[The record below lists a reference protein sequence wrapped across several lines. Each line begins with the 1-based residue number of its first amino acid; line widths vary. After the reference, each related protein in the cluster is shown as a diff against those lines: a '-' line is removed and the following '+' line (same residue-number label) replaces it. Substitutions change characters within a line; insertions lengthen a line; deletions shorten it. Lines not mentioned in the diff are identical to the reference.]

1 MHFICIK
8 FFTFQCCSQ
17 DVHRATVNELS
28 KTRID
33 FAKLTEEMALTIGH
47 TNTKQK
53 IHHLQQ
59 MKQQIQNLVEENQKL
74 RDAASNVDH
83 TEAATIAHGKKSFVV

>member
-1 MHFICIK
+1 L
-8 FFTFQCCSQ
+8 Q
-17 DVHRATVNELS
+17 DTHRATVNELS

-59 MKQQIQNLVEENQKL
+59 MKQQIQNLVEENQRL
-74 RDAASNVDH
+74 RDAAPVSGDH
-83 TEAATIAHGKKSFVV
+83 TEASAVAHGKKSFVV